1 MKKLTTILFQYKI
14 FPVLMFLVS
23 TGLGILVI
31 TQNILIADFLAK
43 IIRHQFQ
50 GLWIVL
56 FILLGVLF
64 LRATV
69 QFLNQWLGD
78 TLAFKVKHMLR
89 QRVIYKN
96 NGHPIGEQ
104 MTILTENI
112 DGLAPFYKSYLPQ
125 VFKSM
130 MVPLIIIIAMFFIH
144 FNTAL
149 IMLITAPFIP
159 LFYIIF
165 GLKTR
170 DESKDQMTY
179 LNQFSQRFLNIAKG
193 LVTLKL
199 FNRTEQTEKHI
210 YDDSTQFRTLTMRI
224 LRSAFLSG
232 LMLEFI
238 SMLGIGLVALEATL
252 SLVVFHN
259 IDFKTAAIA
268 IILAPEFYNAIKDLG
283 QAFHT
288 GKQSE
293 GASDVV
299 FEFLEQPNNNNEFLL
314 KYEEN
319 QKPFI
324 QLTDIS
330 FRYDNSDRLVLNDLN
345 LEIYNGDQIALV
357 GPSGAGKST
366 LTHLIAGVYQPTIG
380 TISTNQRDLN
390 IGILSQ
396 QPYIFSASIKE
407 NITMFKDIENNTI
420 EEVLDEVGLLDKVQS
435 FTKGINTIIGEGGE
449 MLSGGQMRRI
459 ELCRLLV
466 MKPDL
471 VIFDEPA
478 TGLDIQTEHMIQNVL
493 FQHFKD
499 TTMIVIAHRD
509 NTIRHLQRRLYIEN
523 GRLIADDR
531 NISVNITENGRL
543 IADDRNISV
552 NITENGDDL

>member
-56 FILLGVLF
+56 FILLGVLL

-144 FNTAL
+144 INTAL

-170 DESKDQMTY
+170 DESKDQITY

-330 FRYDNSDRLVLNDLN
+330 FRYDDSDRLVLNDLN
-345 LEIYNGDQIALV
+345 LEIFKGDQIALV

-407 NITMFKDIENNTI
+407 NITMFKDIENNTV

-499 TTMIVIAHRD
+499 TTMIVVAHRD

-531 NISVNITENGRL
+531 NISVNITENG
-543 IADDRNISV
+543 
-552 NITENGDDL
+552 DDL

>member
-1 MKKLTTILFQYKI
+1 MRKLTTILFQYKI

-23 TGLGILVI
+23 TGLGIIVI

-56 FILLGVLF
+56 FILLGVLL

-299 FEFLEQPNNNNEFLL
+299 FEFLEQPNYNNEFLL

-330 FRYDNSDRLVLNDLN
+330 FRYDDSDRLVLNDLN
-345 LEIYNGDQIALV
+345 LEIFKGDQIALV

-531 NISVNITENGRL
+531 NISVNITENG
-543 IADDRNISV
+543 
-552 NITENGDDL
+552 DDL

>member
-56 FILLGVLF
+56 FILLGVLL

-130 MVPLIIIIAMFFIH
+130 MVPLIIIIAMFSIH

-330 FRYDNSDRLVLNDLN
+330 FRYNNSDRLVLNDLN

-366 LTHLIAGVYQPTIG
+366 LTHLIAGVYRPTIG

-407 NITMFKDIENNTI
+407 NITMFKDIENKTV

-531 NISVNITENGRL
+531 NISVNITENG
-543 IADDRNISV
+543 
-552 NITENGDDL
+552 DDL

>member
-56 FILLGVLF
+56 FILLGVLL

-299 FEFLEQPNNNNEFLL
+299 FEFLEQPNYNNEFLL

-330 FRYDNSDRLVLNDLN
+330 FQYDDSDRLVLNDLN
-345 LEIYNGDQIALV
+345 LEIFKGDQIALV

-531 NISVNITENGRL
+531 NISVNITENG
-543 IADDRNISV
+543 
-552 NITENGDDL
+552 DDL

>member
-1 MKKLTTILFQYKI
+1 MKKLTLILFQYKI

-31 TQNILIADFLAK
+31 TQNILIADFLSK

-56 FILLGVLF
+56 FILLGVLL

-252 SLVVFHN
+252 SLIVFHN

-330 FRYDNSDRLVLNDLN
+330 FRYDDSDRLVLNDLN
-345 LEIYNGDQIALV
+345 LEIFKCDQIALV

-407 NITMFKDIENNTI
+407 NITMFKDIENKTV

-531 NISVNITENGRL
+531 NISVNITENG
-543 IADDRNISV
+543 
-552 NITENGDDL
+552 DDL

>member
-56 FILLGVLF
+56 FILLGVLL

-170 DESKDQMTY
+170 DESKDQMAY

-531 NISVNITENGRL
+531 NISVNITENG
-543 IADDRNISV
+543 
-552 NITENGDDL
+552 DDL

>member
-31 TQNILIADFLAK
+31 TQNILIADFLSK

-56 FILLGVLF
+56 FILLGVLL

-104 MTILTENI
+104 MTILTESI

-252 SLVVFHN
+252 SLIVFHN

-330 FRYDNSDRLVLNDLN
+330 FRYDDSDRLVLNDLN
-345 LEIYNGDQIALV
+345 LEIFKCDQIALV

-407 NITMFKDIENNTI
+407 NITMFKDIENKTV

-531 NISVNITENGRL
+531 NISVNITENG
-543 IADDRNISV
+543 
-552 NITENGDDL
+552 DDL

>member
-56 FILLGVLF
+56 FILLGVLL

-259 IDFKTAAIA
+259 IDFKTAAIV

-330 FRYDNSDRLVLNDLN
+330 FRYDDSDRLVLNDLN
-345 LEIYNGDQIALV
+345 LEIFKGDQIALV

-407 NITMFKDIENNTI
+407 NITMFKDIENNTV

-493 FQHFKD
+493 FQHFKS

-509 NTIRHLQRRLYIEN
+509 NTIRHLQRRLYIEK
-523 GRLIADDR
+523 
-531 NISVNITENGRL
+531 GRL

>member
-23 TGLGILVI
+23 TGLGIIVI

-56 FILLGVLF
+56 FILLGVLL

-179 LNQFSQRFLNIAKG
+179 LNQISQRFLNIAKG

-299 FEFLEQPNNNNEFLL
+299 FEFLEQPNYNNEFLL

-330 FRYDNSDRLVLNDLN
+330 FRYDDSDRLVLNDLN
-345 LEIYNGDQIALV
+345 LEIFKGDQIALV

-531 NISVNITENGRL
+531 NISVNITENG
-543 IADDRNISV
+543 
-552 NITENGDDL
+552 DDL

>member
-56 FILLGVLF
+56 FILLGVLL

-144 FNTAL
+144 INTAL

-252 SLVVFHN
+252 NLVVFHN

-330 FRYDNSDRLVLNDLN
+330 FRYDDSDRLVLNDLN
-345 LEIYNGDQIALV
+345 LEIFKGDQIALV

-380 TISTNQRDLN
+380 TISINQRDLN

-407 NITMFKDIENNTI
+407 NITMFKDIENNTV

-435 FTKGINTIIGEGGE
+435 FTQGINTIIGEGGE

-478 TGLDIQTEHMIQNVL
+478 AGLDIQTEHMIQNVL
-493 FQHFKD
+493 FQHFKG

-531 NISVNITENGRL
+531 NISVNITENG
-543 IADDRNISV
+543 
-552 NITENGDDL
+552 DDL

>member
-14 FPVLMFLVS
+14 FSVLMFLVS

-56 FILLGVLF
+56 FILLGVLL

-531 NISVNITENGRL
+531 NISVNITENG
-543 IADDRNISV
+543 
-552 NITENGDDL
+552 DDL

>member
-1 MKKLTTILFQYKI
+1 KKLTTILFQYKI

-23 TGLGILVI
+23 TGLGIIVI

-56 FILLGVLF
+56 FILLGVLL

-299 FEFLEQPNNNNEFLL
+299 FEFLEQPNYNNEFLL

-330 FRYDNSDRLVLNDLN
+330 FRYDDSDRLVLNDLN
-345 LEIYNGDQIALV
+345 LEIFKGDQIALV

-531 NISVNITENGRL
+531 NISVNITENG
-543 IADDRNISV
+543 
-552 NITENGDDL
+552 DDL

>member
-56 FILLGVLF
+56 FILLGVLL

-366 LTHLIAGVYQPTIG
+366 LTHLIAGVYQSTIG

-531 NISVNITENGRL
+531 NISVNITENG
-543 IADDRNISV
+543 
-552 NITENGDDL
+552 DDL

>member
-56 FILLGVLF
+56 FILLGVLL

-112 DGLAPFYKSYLPQ
+112 NGLAPFYKSYLPQ

-144 FNTAL
+144 INTAL

-319 QKPFI
+319 QNPFI

-330 FRYDNSDRLVLNDLN
+330 FRYDDSDRLVLNDLN
-345 LEIYNGDQIALV
+345 LEIFKGDQIAHV

-380 TISTNQRDLN
+380 TISTNKRDLN

-407 NITMFKDIENNTI
+407 NITMFKDIENNTV

-435 FTKGINTIIGEGGE
+435 FTQGINTIIGEGGE

-531 NISVNITENGRL
+531 NISVNITENG
-543 IADDRNISV
+543 
-552 NITENGDDL
+552 DDL

>member
-56 FILLGVLF
+56 FILLGVLL

-144 FNTAL
+144 INTAL

-252 SLVVFHN
+252 NLVVFHN

-330 FRYDNSDRLVLNDLN
+330 FRYDDSDRLVLNDLN
-345 LEIYNGDQIALV
+345 LEIFKGDQIALV

-380 TISTNQRDLN
+380 TISINQRDLN

-396 QPYIFSASIKE
+396 QPYIFSTSIKE
-407 NITMFKDIENNTI
+407 NITMFKDIENNTV

-435 FTKGINTIIGEGGE
+435 FTQGINTIIGEGGE

-493 FQHFKD
+493 FQHFKG

-531 NISVNITENGRL
+531 NISVNITENG
-543 IADDRNISV
+543 
-552 NITENGDDL
+552 DDL

>member
-56 FILLGVLF
+56 FILLGVLL

-293 GASDVV
+293 GTSDVV
-299 FEFLEQPNNNNEFLL
+299 FEFLEQPNYNNEFLL

-330 FRYDNSDRLVLNDLN
+330 FRYDDSDRLVLNDLN
-345 LEIYNGDQIALV
+345 LEIFKGDQIALV

-531 NISVNITENGRL
+531 NISVNITENG
-543 IADDRNISV
+543 
-552 NITENGDDL
+552 DDL

>member
-56 FILLGVLF
+56 FILLGVLL

-144 FNTAL
+144 INTAL

-252 SLVVFHN
+252 NLVVFHN

-330 FRYDNSDRLVLNDLN
+330 FRYDDSDRLVLNDLN
-345 LEIYNGDQIALV
+345 LEIFKGDQIALV

-380 TISTNQRDLN
+380 TISINQRDLN

-407 NITMFKDIENNTI
+407 NITMFKDIENNTV
-420 EEVLDEVGLLDKVQS
+420 EEVLDELGLLDKVQS
-435 FTKGINTIIGEGGE
+435 FTQGINTIIGEGGE

-493 FQHFKD
+493 FQHFKG

-531 NISVNITENGRL
+531 NISVNITENG
-543 IADDRNISV
+543 
-552 NITENGDDL
+552 DDL

>member
-56 FILLGVLF
+56 FILLGVLL

-144 FNTAL
+144 INTAL

-252 SLVVFHN
+252 NLVVFHN
-259 IDFKTAAIA
+259 VDFKTAAIA

-330 FRYDNSDRLVLNDLN
+330 FRYDDSDRLVLNDLN
-345 LEIYNGDQIALV
+345 LEIFKGDQIALV

-380 TISTNQRDLN
+380 TISINQRDLN

-407 NITMFKDIENNTI
+407 NITMFKDIENNTV

-435 FTKGINTIIGEGGE
+435 FTQGINTIIGEGGE

-493 FQHFKD
+493 FQHFKG

-531 NISVNITENGRL
+531 NISVNITENG
-543 IADDRNISV
+543 
-552 NITENGDDL
+552 DDL

>member
-1 MKKLTTILFQYKI
+1 MKKLTTLLFQYKI

-31 TQNILIADFLAK
+31 TQNILIADFLDK

-56 FILLGVLF
+56 FILLGVLL

-69 QFLNQWLGD
+69 LFLNQWLGD

-299 FEFLEQPNNNNEFLL
+299 FEFLEQPNYNNEFLL

-330 FRYDNSDRLVLNDLN
+330 FRYDDSDRLVLNDLN
-345 LEIYNGDQIALV
+345 LEIFKGDQIALV

-531 NISVNITENGRL
+531 NISVNITENG
-543 IADDRNISV
+543 
-552 NITENGDDL
+552 DDL

>member
-56 FILLGVLF
+56 FILLGVLL

-259 IDFKTAAIA
+259 IEFKTVAIA

-330 FRYDNSDRLVLNDLN
+330 FRYDDSDRLVLSDLN
-345 LEIYNGDQIALV
+345 LEIFKGDQIALV

-366 LTHLIAGVYQPTIG
+366 LTHLIAGVYHPTIG

-407 NITMFKDIENNTI
+407 NITMFKDIENNI
-420 EEVLDEVGLLDKVQS
+420 VEEVLDEVGLLDKVQS

-531 NISVNITENGRL
+531 NISVNITENG
-543 IADDRNISV
+543 
-552 NITENGDDL
+552 DDL

>member
-1 MKKLTTILFQYKI
+1 MKKLTTLLFQYKI

-31 TQNILIADFLAK
+31 TQNILIADFLDK

-56 FILLGVLF
+56 FILLGVLL

-144 FNTAL
+144 FNAAL

-299 FEFLEQPNNNNEFLL
+299 FEFLEQPNYNNEFLL

-330 FRYDNSDRLVLNDLN
+330 FRYDDSDRLVLNDLN
-345 LEIYNGDQIALV
+345 LEIFKGDQIALV

-531 NISVNITENGRL
+531 NISVNITENG
-543 IADDRNISV
+543 
-552 NITENGDDL
+552 DDL

>member
-56 FILLGVLF
+56 FILLGVLL

-170 DESKDQMTY
+170 DEAKDQMTY

-299 FEFLEQPNNNNEFLL
+299 FEFLEQPNYNNEFLL

-330 FRYDNSDRLVLNDLN
+330 FRYDDSDRLVLNDLN
-345 LEIYNGDQIALV
+345 LEIFKGDQIALV

-366 LTHLIAGVYQPTIG
+366 LTRLIAGVYQPTIG

-531 NISVNITENGRL
+531 NISVNITENG
-543 IADDRNISV
+543 
-552 NITENGDDL
+552 DDL

>member
-56 FILLGVLF
+56 FILLGVLL

-268 IILAPEFYNAIKDLG
+268 IILAPEFYNAIKDLR

-330 FRYDNSDRLVLNDLN
+330 FRYNNSDRLVLNDLN

-366 LTHLIAGVYQPTIG
+366 LTHLIAGVYRPTIG

-407 NITMFKDIENNTI
+407 NITMFKDIENKTV

-531 NISVNITENGRL
+531 NISVNITENG
-543 IADDRNISV
+543 
-552 NITENGDDL
+552 DDL

>member
-31 TQNILIADFLAK
+31 TQNILIAGFLAK

-56 FILLGVLF
+56 FILLGVLL

-144 FNTAL
+144 INTAL

-330 FRYDNSDRLVLNDLN
+330 FRYDDSDRLVLNDLN
-345 LEIYNGDQIALV
+345 LEIFKGDQIALV

-407 NITMFKDIENNTI
+407 NITMFKDIENNTV

-493 FQHFKD
+493 FQHFKS

-509 NTIRHLQRRLYIEN
+509 NTICHLQRRLYIEK
-523 GRLIADDR
+523 
-531 NISVNITENGRL
+531 GRL

>member
-1 MKKLTTILFQYKI
+1 LTTLLFQYKI

-31 TQNILIADFLAK
+31 TQNILIADFLDK

-56 FILLGVLF
+56 FILLGVLL

-299 FEFLEQPNNNNEFLL
+299 FEFLEQPNYNNEFLL

-330 FRYDNSDRLVLNDLN
+330 FRYDDSDRLVLNDLN
-345 LEIYNGDQIALV
+345 LEIFKGDQIALV

-531 NISVNITENGRL
+531 NISVNITENG
-543 IADDRNISV
+543 
-552 NITENGDDL
+552 DDL

>member
-56 FILLGVLF
+56 FILLGVLL

-299 FEFLEQPNNNNEFLL
+299 FEFLGQPNYNNEFLL

-330 FRYDNSDRLVLNDLN
+330 FRYDDSDRLVLNDLN
-345 LEIYNGDQIALV
+345 LEIFKGDQIALV

-531 NISVNITENGRL
+531 NISVNITENG
-543 IADDRNISV
+543 
-552 NITENGDDL
+552 DDL

>member
-31 TQNILIADFLAK
+31 AQNILIADFLAK

-56 FILLGVLF
+56 FILLGVLL

-165 GLKTR
+165 GLKTQ

-252 SLVVFHN
+252 NLVVFHN

-330 FRYDNSDRLVLNDLN
+330 FRYDDSDRLVLNDLN
-345 LEIYNGDQIALV
+345 LEIFKGDQIALV

-380 TISTNQRDLN
+380 TISINQRDLN

-407 NITMFKDIENNTI
+407 NITMFKDIENNTV

-435 FTKGINTIIGEGGE
+435 FTQGINTIIGEGGE

-531 NISVNITENGRL
+531 NISVNITENG
-543 IADDRNISV
+543 
-552 NITENGDDL
+552 DDL

>member
-56 FILLGVLF
+56 FILLGVLL

-78 TLAFKVKHMLR
+78 TLAFKVKHLLR

-299 FEFLEQPNNNNEFLL
+299 FEFLEQPNYNNEFLL

-330 FRYDNSDRLVLNDLN
+330 FRYDDSDRLVLNDLN
-345 LEIYNGDQIALV
+345 LEIFKGDQIALV

-531 NISVNITENGRL
+531 NISVNITENG
-543 IADDRNISV
+543 
-552 NITENGDDL
+552 DDL

>member
-56 FILLGVLF
+56 FILLGVLL

-179 LNQFSQRFLNIAKG
+179 LNQFSQQFLNIAKG

-299 FEFLEQPNNNNEFLL
+299 FEFLEQPNYNNEFLL

-330 FRYDNSDRLVLNDLN
+330 FRYDDSDRLVLNDLN
-345 LEIYNGDQIALV
+345 LEIFKGDQIALV

-531 NISVNITENGRL
+531 NISVNITENG
-543 IADDRNISV
+543 
-552 NITENGDDL
+552 DDL

>member
-23 TGLGILVI
+23 TGLGIIVI

-56 FILLGVLF
+56 FILLGVLL

-89 QRVIYKN
+89 QQVIYKN

-299 FEFLEQPNNNNEFLL
+299 FEFLEQPNYNNEFLL

-330 FRYDNSDRLVLNDLN
+330 FRYDDSDRLVLNDLN
-345 LEIYNGDQIALV
+345 LEIFKGDQIALV

-531 NISVNITENGRL
+531 NISVNITENG
-543 IADDRNISV
+543 
-552 NITENGDDL
+552 DDL

>member
-23 TGLGILVI
+23 TGLGIIVI

-56 FILLGVLF
+56 FILLGVLL

-299 FEFLEQPNNNNEFLL
+299 FEFLEQPNYNNEFLL

-319 QKPFI
+319 QKSFI

-330 FRYDNSDRLVLNDLN
+330 FRYDDSDRLVLNDLN
-345 LEIYNGDQIALV
+345 LEIFKGDQIALV

-531 NISVNITENGRL
+531 NISVNITENG
-543 IADDRNISV
+543 
-552 NITENGDDL
+552 DDL

>member
-56 FILLGVLF
+56 FILLGVLL

-299 FEFLEQPNNNNEFLL
+299 FEFLEQPNYNNEFLL

-330 FRYDNSDRLVLNDLN
+330 FRYDDSDRLVLNDLN
-345 LEIYNGDQIALV
+345 LEIFKGDQIALV

-499 TTMIVIAHRD
+499 TTMIVISHRD

-531 NISVNITENGRL
+531 NISVNITENG
-543 IADDRNISV
+543 
-552 NITENGDDL
+552 DDL

>member
-56 FILLGVLF
+56 FILLGVLL

-330 FRYDNSDRLVLNDLN
+330 FRYDDSDRLVLNDLN
-345 LEIYNGDQIALV
+345 LKIFKGDQIALV

-366 LTHLIAGVYQPTIG
+366 LTHLIAGVYHPTIG

-407 NITMFKDIENNTI
+407 NITMFKDIENNI
-420 EEVLDEVGLLDKVQS
+420 VEEVLDEVGLLDKVQS
-435 FTKGINTIIGEGGE
+435 FTKGINTIIGGGGE

-531 NISVNITENGRL
+531 NISVNITENG
-543 IADDRNISV
+543 
-552 NITENGDDL
+552 DDL

>member
-299 FEFLEQPNNNNEFLL
+299 FEFLEQPNNNTEFLL

-531 NISVNITENGRL
+531 NISVNITENG
-543 IADDRNISV
+543 
-552 NITENGDDL
+552 DDL

>member
-56 FILLGVLF
+56 FILLGVLL

-69 QFLNQWLGD
+69 QFLNQWVGD

-330 FRYDNSDRLVLNDLN
+330 FRYNNSDRLVLNDLN

-366 LTHLIAGVYQPTIG
+366 LTHLIAGVYRPTIG

-407 NITMFKDIENNTI
+407 NITMFKDIENKTV

-531 NISVNITENGRL
+531 NISVNITENG
-543 IADDRNISV
+543 
-552 NITENGDDL
+552 DDL

>member
-259 IDFKTAAIA
+259 IDFKTAVIA

-531 NISVNITENGRL
+531 NISVNITENG
-543 IADDRNISV
+543 
-552 NITENGDDL
+552 DDL

>member
-23 TGLGILVI
+23 TGLGIIVI

-56 FILLGVLF
+56 FILLGVLL

-299 FEFLEQPNNNNEFLL
+299 FEFLEQPNYNNEFLL

-330 FRYDNSDRLVLNDLN
+330 FRYDDSERLVLNDLN
-345 LEIYNGDQIALV
+345 LEIFKGDQIALV

-531 NISVNITENGRL
+531 NISVNITENG
-543 IADDRNISV
+543 
-552 NITENGDDL
+552 DDL

>member
-14 FPVLMFLVS
+14 FPVLMFLVI

-56 FILLGVLF
+56 FILLGVLL

-144 FNTAL
+144 INTAL

-330 FRYDNSDRLVLNDLN
+330 FRYDDSDRLVLNDLN
-345 LEIYNGDQIALV
+345 LEIFKGDQIALV

-380 TISTNQRDLN
+380 TISANQRDLN

-407 NITMFKDIENNTI
+407 NITMFKDIENKTV

-531 NISVNITENGRL
+531 NISVNITENG
-543 IADDRNISV
+543 
-552 NITENGDDL
+552 DDL

>member
-56 FILLGVLF
+56 FILLGVLL

-193 LVTLKL
+193 LVALKL

-531 NISVNITENGRL
+531 NISVNITENG
-543 IADDRNISV
+543 
-552 NITENGDDL
+552 DDL

>member
-210 YDDSTQFRTLTMRI
+210 YDDSTQFRTLTMCI

-531 NISVNITENGRL
+531 NISVNITENG
-543 IADDRNISV
+543 
-552 NITENGDDL
+552 DDL